1 MNTRWLLV
9 FILSLTILSTLSSV
23 VALVLVMNKQ
33 SDMNLLQEKISLLE
47 MELSNLDS
55 SDKAKSIQSE
65 QISSTLEQIFAR
77 LNAHEQSLNRS
88 VRELSERIAPL
99 PQNN

>member
-47 MELSNLDS
+47 IELSNLDS